1 GEGQEKAM
9 SEWNAL
15 GAAAYANR
23 FYGKPFDLN
32 QNWEWLHVRG
42 AQIGGKTLNSNLVA
56 GLYAVNSQMIPY
68 ENKIKEMDK
77 KDPGKLKARFYTE
90 GHITGPFAE
99 KINIDIATNGP
110 HAVFG
115 NIPDSKPVSLSFYT
129 TSGKVVDKMMGYIE
143 AFKLDQLVEKNVKG
157 LASPEE
163 NRRALVPSYQAHRED
178 VSARFQESLGRSP
191 SSPFMFP
198 SGGMP
203 FPKPEM
209 PSGLGSFGSE
219 IVPVGRPFG
228 DSPFVITP
236 PMNFEFMVPEGFNL
250 FNPTNFEFLNRFM
263 AQVPQHVGL
272 LIETE
277 EGGRLTQTFLGGT
290 RQQSPPEDSSDQS
303 GSFRGRTNTFIKSML
318 EKSRKLAIGIN
329 PQSLVISRAKQHS
342 FKMRVRF
349 MIQQQKQGK
358 GAIVRPFEGF
368 NDK

>member
-1 GEGQEKAM
+1 M
-9 SEWNAL
+9 
-15 GAAAYANR
+15 
-23 FYGKPFDLN
+23 
-32 QNWEWLHVRG
+32 HVRG
-42 AQIGGKTLNSNLVA
+42 AQIGGKTLKSNLVA

-143 AFKLDQLVEKNVKG
+143 AFKLNQLVEKNVKG

-178 VSARFQESLGRSP
+178 VSARFQESLSRSP

-219 IVPVGRPFG
+219 IVPMGRPFG

-236 PMNFEFMVPEGFNL
+236 PMDFEFMVPEGFNL

-263 AQVPQHVGL
+263 AQVPQQVGL

-290 RQQSPPEDSSDQS
+290 RQQSAPEDSSDQS
-303 GSFRGRTNTFIKSML
+303 GSFRRRSGNFVKSML

-329 PQSLVISRAKQHS
+329 SQSLIISRAKQHP
-342 FKMRVRF
+342 FKVKIRF
-349 MIQQQKQGK
+349 MIQQQRQDK
-358 GAIVRPFEGF
+358 GAIVRPIEGF